1 MIQKYWLKKKTFAI
15 DIDGTITLNDTGVIN
30 LETLSKLRSLK
41 DEGHNVILV
50 TGRSSVEGYLLSI
63 FGGLTRISV
72 GENGGCITY
81 GTYGGKI
88 QHKLLGNKGEC
99 VHALATIQSKID
111 IEIKEKSVFPR
122 MTEVVLERTFE
133 IDSAKKIVER
143 ENLNVVLTDSGY
155 GYHINSKGV
164 DKGSGFLEALKILDV
179 NLNDTVAIGDSETDI
194 PLFKITKNSI
204 AVSNSTENLKKIAKI
219 VTTKKS
225 GEGVL
230 EGLDTMLSKD

>member
-15 DIDGTITLNDTGVIN
+15 DIDGTITLNDTGAIN

-81 GTYGGKI
+81 GDKI

-99 VHALATIQSKID
+99 VHALATIQSKMD
-111 IEIKEKSVFPR
+111 IEIKEKPVFPR

-143 ENLNVVLTDSGY
+143 ENLNVVLSDSGY

-194 PLFKITKNSI
+194 PLFKITENSI

-230 EGLDTMLSKD
+230 EGLDTILSKD

>member
-1 MIQKYWLKKKTFAI
+1 MIQKYCMKKKTFAV
-15 DIDGTITLNDTGVIN
+15 DIDGTITLNGKGSIH
-30 LETLSKLRSLK
+30 LEALARLRSLK

-63 FGGLTRISV
+63 FGGLTHMAV

-81 GTYGGKI
+81 GDKI
-88 QHKLLGNKGEC
+88 QHKMLGNKGEC
-99 VHALATIQSKID
+99 VHALATIQSRLD
-111 IEIKEKSVFPR
+111 IEIKEKPVFPR
-122 MTEVVLERTFE
+122 MTEVVLERTFQIE
-133 IDSAKKIVER
+133 EAQKIVDR
-143 ENLNVVLTDSGY
+143 GNLNVILSDSGY

-164 DKGSGFLEALKILDV
+164 NKGSGFLEAIKILDV
-179 NLNDTVAIGDSETDI
+179 DLNDVIAIGDSETDI
-194 PLFKITKNSI
+194 PLFKIVENSI

-230 EGLDTMLSKD
+230 EGLDSILSES

>member
-1 MIQKYWLKKKTFAI
+1 MIQKCCLKKKTFAI
-15 DIDGTITLNDTGVIN
+15 DIDGTITLNGMGTIHLGA
-30 LETLSKLRSLK
+30 LSRLRSLK
-41 DEGHNVILV
+41 NEGHNVVPV
-50 TGRSSVEGYLLSI
+50 TGRSSVEGYILSI
-63 FGGLTRISV
+63 FGGLTHMAV

-81 GTYGGKI
+81 GDKI

-99 VHALATIQSKID
+99 IHALATIQSRLD
-111 IEIKEKSVFPR
+111 IEIKEKPVFPR

-133 IDSAKKIVER
+133 IDRAKKIVEE

-194 PLFKITKNSI
+194 PLFKIAENSI

>member
-15 DIDGTITLNDTGVIN
+15 DIDGTITLNGMGTIN
-30 LETLSKLRSLK
+30 LDALSKLRSLK
-41 DEGHNVILV
+41 DEGHNVIFV

-63 FGGLTRISV
+63 FGGLTHMSV

-81 GTYGGKI
+81 GDKI

-99 VHALATIQSKID
+99 VHALATIQSRLD
-111 IEIKEKSVFPR
+111 SEIKEKPVFPR

-133 IDSAKKIVER
+133 IEKAKKIVDED
-143 ENLNVVLTDSGY
+143 NLNVVLTDSGY
-155 GYHINSKGV
+155 AYHINSKGV
-164 DKGSGFLEALKILDV
+164 NKGSGFLEAIKMLDV
-179 NLNDTVAIGDSETDI
+179 DLNDVIAIGDSETDI
-194 PLFKITKNSI
+194 PLFKIVENSI
-204 AVSNSTENLKKIAKI
+204 AVSNSTENLKKVAKI

-230 EGLDTMLSKD
+230 EGLDSILSEG